1 MELEI
6 AMVWAQVLWWSRLDS
21 PLGRDSVI
29 DHSTAWPV
37 WVHWMKLSRT
47 YLPLIALQNRAPCI
61 NAHVVVPNN
70 QTQILWT
77 RRTHATFYPTEF
89 SPAFNIPAPSPGIS
103 NLTLRTVITITETN
117 FPERERLALL
127 GRGFSS
133 EAFFSLAQNRV
144 GGHLQIDFLTQS
156 TNVFLYFVPIKI
168 PEICQCHLLP
178 LLCVIIQKRSHCTDL
193 AIGWKNVC
201 QWSFNGNHLF
211 HCFCISCVYCDG
223 IIQKRGHS

>member
-1 MELEI
+1 
-6 AMVWAQVLWWSRLDS
+6 MVSSRFSTWQSLSHRPFHSLAGLSALDETIQNLPATNRITKQGS
-21 PLGRDSVI
+21 L
-29 DHSTAWPV
+29 HQC
-37 WVHWMKLSRT
+37 SRGGT
-47 YLPLIALQNRAPCI
+47 ES
-61 NAHVVVPNN
+61 

-77 RRTHATFYPTEF
+77 RGTHATFYPTEF

-103 NLTLRTVITITETN
+103 NLILRTVITITETN

-178 LLCVIIQKRSHCTDL
+178 HLWVIIQRRSHCTEL
-193 AIGWKNVC
+193 PIG
-201 QWSFNGNHLF
+201 
-211 HCFCISCVYCDG
+211 
-223 IIQKRGHS
+223 